1 MSDSPLILLSND
13 DGVYSPALLVLKQA
27 LADVGEVVVIAP
39 ERQWSAAGHGK
50 TMHKPLRVA
59 TVTLADGSEALASNG
74 SPSDCVAL
82 AMLGLLKRQPALVV
96 SGINLGPN
104 LGNDL
109 IYSGTVSA
117 AREGA
122 IFGAPAIAASLA
134 GFETPDP
141 DALRVGAVFV
151 AGLARQALAQGLPQG
166 MLLNVNIPNIP
177 PQAMRGVAVTRMG
190 KSIYKD
196 VLIERADPRGRAYYW
211 IGGEPPTGE
220 PTPGTDFGAMAA
232 GMLSVTPV
240 QLDMTDNEFMDRLRG
255 CDLSLHP
262 KILTKG

>member
-1 MSDSPLILLSND
+1 MSEAPFILLSND
-13 DGVYSPALLVLKQA
+13 DGVHSPALLALRQA
-27 LADVGEVVVIAP
+27 LVAIGEVVVIAP

-50 TMHKPLRVA
+50 TMHKPLRVTA
-59 TVTLADGSEALASNG
+59 VTLADGSEALASNG

-82 AMLGLLKRQPALVV
+82 VMLGLLGRQPSLVV

-134 GFETPDP
+134 GFETPHP
-141 DALRVGAVFV
+141 DALRVGALFV
-151 AGLARQALAQGLPQG
+151 ADLARRALAQGLPQG
-166 MLLNVNIPNIP
+166 MLLNVNIPNIAP
-177 PQAMRGVAVTRMG
+177 AAMRGVAVTRMG

-211 IGGEPPTGE
+211 IGGDPPTGE
-220 PTPGTDFGAMAA
+220 PTPGTDFGAVAA
-232 GMLSVTPV
+232 GVVSVTPV
-240 QLDMTDNEFMDRLRG
+240 QLDMTDNDFLDRLRG
-255 CDLSLHP
+255 WDLSLHRE
-262 KILTKG
+262 ILTKG

>member
-1 MSDSPLILLSND
+1 MSEAPFILLSND
-13 DGVYSPALLVLKQA
+13 DGVYSPALLALKQA

-50 TMHKPLRVA
+50 TMHKPLRVT

-82 AMLGLLKRQPALVV
+82 AMLGLLKRQPSLVV

-104 LGNDL
+104 LGHDL

-134 GFETPDP
+134 GFETPNP
-141 DALRVGAVFV
+141 DALRVGAAFV
-151 AGLARQALAQGLPQG
+151 ADLAQRVMARGLPQG
-166 MLLNVNIPNIP
+166 MLLNVNIPNSAP
-177 PQAMRGVAVTRMG
+177 ADMRGVAITRMG

-211 IGGEPPTGE
+211 IGGDPPTGE
-220 PTPGTDFGAMAA
+220 PTPGTDFGAVAA
-232 GMLSVTPV
+232 GMVSVTPV
-240 QLDMTDNEFMDRLRG
+240 QLDMTDSDFLDRLRG
-255 CDLSLHP
+255 WDLSLHP
-262 KILTKG
+262 EILTKG